1 MEGACSLLINGC
13 LLFHE
18 KIKKNPYLHRV
29 FILTGEWVD
38 GPLLDA
44 LLALRQA
51 LVPA

>member
-1 MEGACSLLINGC
+1 MEGACSLLINDC
-13 LLFHE
+13 LLFQE
-18 KIKKNPYLHRV
+18 ENPYLHRV
-29 FILTGEWVD
+29 FILTGERVN